1 MSSGREWTCD
11 NLSAAHF
18 LESSAPKH
26 KIDRRRPHSAAL
38 DGFSYSAR
46 QAIGWE
52 YSYLRLAL
60 LGKLHPG
67 ANCPS
72 GTAAIPLL
80 GP

>member
-1 MSSGREWTCD
+1 MVKCD
-11 NLSAAHF
+11 NVSAAHF
-18 LESSAPKH
+18 LESSAQKH

-38 DGFSYSAR
+38 NGLSYLAR
-46 QAIGWE
+46 RAIGWE

-60 LGKLHPG
+60 LGKLHPR